1 MTSSMSFT
9 SSGGMSGV
17 SISQQTIVE
26 NGRRVTRT
34 IRRYP
39 DGTTETTQQVA
50 PAPHSSARNS
60 ARLAPGTASRGW
72 ERASSNFID
81 GMCVC
86 VCVCVCVCERARA
99 RVCNS
104 SWPSSPLAAQKIRI
118 AR

>member
-86 VCVCVCVCERARA
+86 VCVCVCVCACARA

-104 SWPSSPLAAQKIRI
+104 SWPSAPLAAQKIRI